1 MFRKIV
7 KALGF
12 EPVDYPERPLCP
24 LEKAHGRRG
33 SALMVAVFLL
43 DFLDSIEHAIAPEE
57 LFDRFANPESS
68 SFPEPANHT
77 QPSNERLYDHR

>member
-43 DFLDSIEHAIAPEE
+43 DFLDSIEHAIATEE
-57 LFDRFANPESS
+57 LFDRFANFKSA
-68 SFPEPANHT
+68 SFPDPASRM
-77 QPSNERLYDHR
+77 QPSGERPYNHR